1 GGPWFVI
8 RTDMTT
14 NTVVVG
20 HREELG
26 VMTLHVN
33 GMNWLIEPQWPVTC
47 VAQVRYLMK
56 PREATVHPDGTVIFT
71 EPQEAAPP
79 GQLCVFYDGDIVLGS
94 GWIA

>member
-1 GGPWFVI
+1 
-8 RTDMTT
+8 MTT

-26 VMTLHVN
+26 VTTLRVN

-56 PREATVHPDGTVIFT
+56 PREATVHPDGTVTFT
-71 EPQEAAPP
+71 EPLEAAPP